1 MKKRLLYIT
10 CVFLIL
16 ISLLATVPV
25 LATDDISEDTEE
37 SNTVYINDE
46 IASDIVDIVEN
57 SDSRNDAIIAIA
69 DKLGVTVDKAE
80 MIVDSIIETGDK
92 YFGENAWW
100 TGFKEDIVA
109 NRNFWVTVV
118 LCILCVL
125 VILVMIFV
133 FVAKVLPVLN
143 KSNFGS
149 KKLLELTR
157 GMQEA
162 NSQTLGEIKGMA
174 ALAAEK
180 DEVYNKL
187 LAEKEEHI
195 EKLVEKISEMKAAA
209 EKERRSMVLA
219 ETYNLQIL
227 KLICSRTQLPLPD
240 KAAIDLW
247 YTKAMESLKCEL
259 SAEDIKKLDNVAAT
273 LEASNGETV

>member
-25 LATDDISEDTEE
+25 FAVEGETTSESGNYTATYEE
-37 SNTVYINDE
+37 
-46 IASDIVDIVEN
+46 IVDIIEE
-57 SDSRNDAIIAIA
+57 SDSRSDAIISIA
-69 DKLGVTVDKAE
+69 AKLGVTVEEAE
-80 MIVDSIIETGDK
+80 GILNSIIEAGNE
-92 YFGENAWW
+92 YFGEDSWW
-100 TGFKEDIVA
+100 IGFKEDIA
-109 NRNFWVTVV
+109 KNRSFWITVV
-118 LCILCVL
+118 LCILSGL
-125 VILVMIFV
+125 AILGIIYV
-133 FVAKVLPVLN
+133 FVGKVLPTLN
-143 KSNFGS
+143 KSNFGI
-149 KKLLELTR
+149 KKMFEITS

-162 NSQTLGEIKGMA
+162 NSQTLVKIEEMA

-195 EKLVEKISEMKAAA
+195 SKLVEKIAEMKSAA

-247 YTKAMESLKCEL
+247 YTKAMESLKGEL
-259 SAEDIKKLDNVAAT
+259 SAEDIKKLNNVAAT
-273 LEASNGETV
+273 LEASNGEAV